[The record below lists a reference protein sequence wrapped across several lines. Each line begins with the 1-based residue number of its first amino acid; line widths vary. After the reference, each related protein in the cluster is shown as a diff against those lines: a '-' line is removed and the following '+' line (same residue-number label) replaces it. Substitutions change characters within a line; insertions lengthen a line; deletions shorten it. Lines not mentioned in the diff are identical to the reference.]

1 VSELA
6 GLRKSGLDDQVTM
19 KLIDA
24 LKIVSKESRPDG
36 KPLKV
41 ALVCGFTPL
50 HLQTLLH
57 AELQLHFPDRR
68 VEIKTGLYGDIVGTL
83 SGLRASQH
91 VDAVALVVEWEDLD
105 ARLGIRRLGGWDPRN
120 PGSVIEQ
127 ARLYLSQLQAL
138 LEELCRAAPIAVC
151 LPTLPLP
158 PFFSAAGWQS
168 GVWEMKLKEELVSF
182 ASALSGQPMV
192 RFVSEQRLA
201 FLSPHSERLN
211 IKTELEADFPYNL
224 SHASAVAGLLSRLIQ
239 NPAPKKGLITDLD
252 DTLWRGIVGE
262 VGAQGVHWDLDHH
275 SQSHGLYQQL
285 LMTLSEEGAL
295 VAVASK
301 NDKSTVESVFERED
315 LLLPKRKIFP
325 LEVGWGSK
333 AEAVSRILK
342 AWNVGADSVVF
353 IDDSPL
359 ELAEVQSRHPQALCL
374 LFPTDDP
381 QAVYDLLAS
390 LRDLFGKSAISRED
404 ELRLESIRSNA
415 AMREAA
421 GETVDGFSEALL
433 EQAEAELIFSLQKDA
448 GGARALELINKTNQ
462 FNLNGRRITEAEW
475 RSYLQDDETFLLTA
489 HYKDR
494 FGALGK
500 IAAIAGRW
508 NNSTVT
514 VEFWVMSCRAFSR
527 RIEHQSLKFLFEKF
541 GCGRVIFD
549 YAQTP
554 RNGPLRSFFAALLK
568 EPPTFGAAP
577 GLEITGEQ
585 FAGACPK
592 LFHHVVDLAYE

>member
-1 VSELA
+1 
-6 GLRKSGLDDQVTM
+6 M

-24 LKIVSKESRPDG
+24 LKIISKKSPPNG
-36 KPLKV
+36 KPLK
-41 ALVCGFTPL
+41 ASLACGFTPL

-57 AELQLHFPDRR
+57 AELQLRFPDRQ

-83 SGLRASQH
+83 SGLRDSQQ
-91 VDAVALVVEWEDLD
+91 VDAVALVIEWEDLD
-105 ARLGIRRLGGWDPRN
+105 ARLGVRRLGGWDARN

-127 ARLYLSQLQAL
+127 ARLYLSQLHVL

-158 PFFSAAGWQS
+158 PFFSAGGWQS
-168 GVWEMKLKEELVSF
+168 GAWEMKLKEELASF
-182 ASALSGQPMV
+182 ASALSRQPRA
-192 RFVSEQRLA
+192 RFLSEQRLA

-211 IKTELEADFPYNL
+211 VKTELEADFPYNL
-224 SHASAVAGLLSRLIQ
+224 NHASAVAGLLSCLIQ

-252 DTLWRGIVGE
+252 DTLWRGIAGE

-285 LMTLSEEGAL
+285 LKTISEEGAL

-301 NDKSTVESVFERED
+301 NDKATVEGVFERDD
-315 LLLPKRKIFP
+315 LLLQKQKIFP

-333 AEAVSRILK
+333 ADAVSRILNL
-342 AWNVGADSVVF
+342 WNVGADSVVF
-353 IDDSPL
+353 VDDNPL

-374 LFPTDDP
+374 QFPTNDP

-404 ELRLESIRSNA
+404 ELRLESIRGNA

-421 GETVDGFSEALL
+421 GETSDGFSETLL
-433 EQAEAELIFSLQKDA
+433 EQSEAELKFNLQKDA
-448 GGARALELINKTNQ
+448 GARRALELINKTNQ
-462 FNLNGRRITEAEW
+462 FNLNGRRVTEAEW
-475 RSYLQDDETFLLTA
+475 QSYLQDDETFLLTA

-500 IAAIAGRW
+500 IAALAGRRKS
-508 NNSTVT
+508 STIT

-549 YAQTP
+549 YSQTP
-554 RNGPLRSFFAALLK
+554 RNGPLRSFFAGLLK
-568 EPPTFGAAP
+568 EPPTFGAAS
-577 GLEITGEQ
+577 GLEITREQ